1 MIKVKATCGIGYSGA
16 EHEEEFEFDDGYTED
31 EIVEEVWEWA
41 QQFLDVN
48 WEIVEEEE
56 EEE

>member
-1 MIKVKATCGIGYSGA
+1 MIKVKATCGIGFAGA

-31 EIVEEVWEWA
+31 EMVEEVWEWA

-56 EEE
+56 E

>member
-1 MIKVKATCGIGYSGA
+1 MIKVIATCGIGFHGA
-16 EHEEEFEFDDGYTED
+16 EHKEEFEFDDDYTED
-31 EIVEEVWEWA
+31 EMVEEVWEWA

-56 EEE
+56 